1 MSQEN
6 VEIARAA
13 VIAAFVSQPPDEP
26 ALRAVLDPDC
36 VLTSDWGVEGAE
48 HHGVDGALAA
58 IAELSGIWD
67 SWEQRVERLI
77 DAGDDDVV
85 LMLRLRATGR
95 GSAVPVEFAWAM
107 VATLHNGKVV
117 RARTF
122 LSQPEAL
129 KAVGLAE

>member
-1 MSQEN
+1 MSQDN

-67 SWEQRVERLI
+67 SWEQQVERLI
-77 DAGDDDVV
+77 DAGDNDVV

-107 VATLHNGKVV
+107 VATLHSGKVV

-122 LSQPEAL
+122 LSQSEAL
-129 KAVGLAE
+129 KAVGLEE

>member
-13 VIAAFVSQPPDEP
+13 AIAAFVAQPPDEP
-26 ALRAVLDPDC
+26 VLRAVLDPEC

-48 HHGVDGALAA
+48 HRGVEGALVA
-58 IAELSGIWD
+58 IAEMNEIWD
-67 SWEQRVERLI
+67 SWEQRVERVI
-77 DAGDDDVV
+77 DAGDNVVV
-85 LMLRLRATGR
+85 LLRLRATGR

-107 VATLHNGKVV
+107 VATFNNGRVV
-117 RARTF
+117 RGQTF

-129 KAVGLAE
+129 KAVGLEE

>member
-1 MSQEN
+1 MSQDN

-36 VLTSDWGVEGAE
+36 VLTSDWGVDGAE

-67 SWEQRVERLI
+67 SWEQQVEHLI

-107 VATLHNGKVV
+107 VATLHSGKVV

-129 KAVGLAE
+129 KAVGLEE